1 MQLVLQHCCRTSWI
15 AMLCVL
21 PPMSNLSCDKSGC
34 RQVWAWVVKH
44 ATSLFNLFCS
54 NVARQVARFLL
65 PVFPYLK
72 GLGAVCSHPTNT
84 YFKKCSL
91 EGLSNALFA
100 VFSLDPLYIPLES
113 YYEWMVIH
121 WHRDQDLIQQFVT
134 KGARCVRFLCA
145 AAPFQEVLLI
155 LWSTY

>member
-1 MQLVLQHCCRTSWI
+1 MPLVLQHCYRTSWI

-21 PPMSNLSCDKSGC
+21 PPTSNLSCNKSAC
-34 RQVWAWVVKH
+34 WQVWTWVVKRS
-44 ATSLFNLFCS
+44 TSLFNLFCS